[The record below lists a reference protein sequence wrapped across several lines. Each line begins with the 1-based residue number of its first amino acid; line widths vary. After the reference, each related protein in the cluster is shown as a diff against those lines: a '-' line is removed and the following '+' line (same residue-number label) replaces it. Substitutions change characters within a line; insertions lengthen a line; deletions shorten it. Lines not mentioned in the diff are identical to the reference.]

1 MDWAAIKG
9 YDTSRVHV
17 DENGWIVTSTWR
29 RKPPDL
35 RAFAAGAIAAGALR
49 LRAIGR

>member
-1 MDWAAIKG
+1 MITSSADWWERALLDDRK
-9 YDTSRVHV
+9 RLRRPVP
-17 DENGWIVTSTWR
+17 

-35 RAFAAGAIAAGALR
+35 RAFAVAAIAAGALR

>member
-1 MDWAAIKG
+1 MIDWTAIKG
-9 YDTSRVHV
+9 YDIPN
-17 DENGWIVTSTWR
+17 ENGYIVPPVP

-35 RAFAAGAIAAGALR
+35 RAFAVAAIAAGALR